1 MDIQPQRPGS
11 PEICEPQKPK
21 GLRPR
26 HVKLLWEIMIMII
39 DRISLLCSP
48 GYVDQAAWAG
58 LAHVFNS
65 STGEQR
71 QEGIG
76 DFQRRLSVTRLREQQ
91 GEMRLVVSMLPGFPP
106 MPNLEAPPT
115 FR

>member
-1 MDIQPQRPGS
+1 MGGKALGPVKALCPQCRGKPG
-11 PEICEPQKPK
+11 
-21 GLRPR
+21 PR
-26 HVKLLWEIMIMII
+26 SWSV
-39 DRISLLCSP
+39 C
-48 GYVDQAAWAG
+48 V
-58 LAHVFNS
+58 
-65 STGEQR
+65 GEQR